1 MQPRNQKR
9 ATQLYLENRMEFSNI
24 KEKLSLTEATI
35 CMYLAV
41 SSHVTIRL
49 DSMPELS
56 LQSQQTGFIFT
67 PRLLICSNINSKTS
81 TFITKLFVE
90 PYE

>member
-1 MQPRNQKR
+1 
-9 ATQLYLENRMEFSNI
+9 MEFSNI
-24 KEKLSLTEATI
+24 KEKLSLTEAII
-35 CMYLAV
+35 CMYLAE
-41 SSHVTIRL
+41 SSHNVTIRL
-49 DSMPELS
+49 DSMPELGI
-56 LQSQQTGFIFT
+56 QSQQTGFIFT